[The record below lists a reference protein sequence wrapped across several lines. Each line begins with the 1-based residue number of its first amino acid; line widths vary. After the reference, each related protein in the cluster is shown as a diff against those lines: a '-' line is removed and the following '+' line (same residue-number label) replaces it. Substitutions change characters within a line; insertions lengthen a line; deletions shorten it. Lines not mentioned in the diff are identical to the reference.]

1 MDFTQD
7 HFALFGL
14 PRRYAIDVPE
24 LEKVYREVQTRVHPD
39 KHASLSDAERRLAM
53 QWSTQANEA
62 YQTLR
67 QPLRRAQYLLHL
79 AGIDVGLER
88 NTAMP
93 TEFLM
98 QQMEWREA
106 LEEVKSAADYPA
118 LEHFHMRMKQ
128 EMADRYR
135 RLEMQLD
142 AAPDYHAAA
151 GTVRQM
157 MFQEKLLQEIDD
169 ALAEMET

>member
-7 HFALFGL
+7 HFALCGL
-14 PRRYAIDVPE
+14 PRRYSIDLSE
-24 LEKVYREVQTRVHPD
+24 LEKRYREIQARVHPD
-39 KHASLSDAERRLAM
+39 KHVHLSDAERRLAM
-53 QWSTQANEA
+53 QWSTQVNEA

-67 QPLRRAQYLLHL
+67 RPLRRGQYLLHL

-88 NTAMP
+88 NTAMSS
-93 TEFLM
+93 EFLM

-106 LEEVKSAADYPA
+106 LEEAKTAADYPA
-118 LEHFHMRMKQ
+118 LEELHRRMKEELAEQ
-128 EMADRYR
+128 YQL
-135 RLEMQLD
+135 LERQLD
-142 AAPDYHAAA
+142 VAPNYLAAA

-169 ALAEMET
+169 ALAAVEI